1 MREERVNKFN
11 ALKNLVQNRNIKT
24 NKADILNLKDFEEPL
39 NFKKT
44 KKNEI
49 IFIQENTNY
58 ALKNIENPLALI
70 FGSAKKPGGG
80 VLSGAKAQEEDVSLS
95 TTWYFNV
102 KDCNE
107 YYKIKHEDLLYSENC
122 LYVKEAFYL
131 MDDHGFEDNLKK
143 ISLIGCAA
151 PNLKEMSSKNPL
163 TKEEIMNIYNVLKT
177 RIKSILVLAEKE
189 KHPNIILGAWGCGV
203 FGLNPLIVSSIFKEV
218 TDNTIYSGTIIFAIP
233 DAYNYGIFKALF
245 GDF

>member
-1 MREERVNKFN
+1 MREERVKKFN
-11 ALKNLVQNRNIKT
+11 ILKDLVKIKDLKI
-24 NKADILNLKDFEEPL
+24 NKANILNLNDFKEPL
-39 NFKKT
+39 NLNKINR
-44 KKNEI
+44 NEI

-58 ALKNIENPLALI
+58 ALKNFENPLALI

-102 KDCNE
+102 KDCDE
-107 YYKIKHEDLLYSENC
+107 YYKIKHESLLYSEQC

-131 MDDHGFEDNLKK
+131 IDDHGFEDDIKK

-151 PNLKEMSSKNPL
+151 PNLKEMMSNYSL
-163 TKEEIMNIYNVLKT
+163 RTKETMDVYNVLKE

-218 TDNTIYSGTIIFAIP
+218 INNTTYSGKIIFAIP
-233 DAYNYGIFKALF
+233 DISNYSIFKAAF
-245 GDF
+245 GAF

>member
-11 ALKNLVQNRNIKT
+11 MLKDFIQTKNIKI
-24 NKADILNLKDFEEPL
+24 NKANILNLKEFEETL
-39 NFKKT
+39 NLKKT

-102 KDCNE
+102 KDCDE
-107 YYKIKHEDLLYSENC
+107 YYKIKHENLLYSENC

-131 MDDHGFEDNLKK
+131 IDDYGFEDNIKK

-151 PNLKEMSSKNPL
+151 PNLKEMISKNSL
-163 TKEEIMNIYNVLKT
+163 TGQETINIYNVLKE
-177 RIKSILVLAEKE
+177 RIKSILALAEKE

-203 FGLNPLIVSSIFKEV
+203 FGLNPLIVSFIFKEV
-218 TDNTIYSGTIIFAIP
+218 IDNTIYSGKIIFAIP
-233 DAYNYGIFKALF
+233 DTYNYGIFKAAF
-245 GDF
+245 GVL